1 MREDMGRREV
11 GAERSWRCD
20 PNQRATCVC
29 VCVYVC
35 VCVLCVCVCVCVL
48 CVYVCVHV
56 HVGMWQRNSKQA
68 HQEQVDVKHVKKQVL
83 CSAYWTTTT
92 HMGIVACEYHY

>member
-1 MREDMGRREV
+1 MVAAAAGRLERGGRRLSRPPGSAPQLRRCGLPSVCIPRALLGPGSMREDMGRREV

-35 VCVLCVCVCVCVL
+35 VCVCECACV
-48 CVYVCVHV
+48 
-56 HVGMWQRNSKQA
+56 
-68 HQEQVDVKHVKKQVL
+68 
-83 CSAYWTTTT
+83 
-92 HMGIVACEYHY
+92 